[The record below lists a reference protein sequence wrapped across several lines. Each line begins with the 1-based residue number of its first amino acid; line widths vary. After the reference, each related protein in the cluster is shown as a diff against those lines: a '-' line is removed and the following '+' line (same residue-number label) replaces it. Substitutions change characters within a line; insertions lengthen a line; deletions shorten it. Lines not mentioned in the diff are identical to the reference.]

1 MSAKARSFVVG
12 TAGHIDHG
20 KTSLVRALTGQ
31 ETDRLPEEKQRGIT
45 IALGFAPWQV
55 AKDLQASIVDMPGH
69 ESFVRTMVSG
79 AMGIDVVIFVIS
91 AEDGVMPQTRE
102 HLNICRLL
110 GISRGVVT
118 LTKVDLLEDDPDAI
132 ELAVDDVREALAD
145 TPFAD
150 AEIIPTSSTKGT
162 GLEQLRRSVAKL
174 IREVPRR
181 DQKGTV
187 ILPIDRAFTI
197 KGHGTVVTGT
207 LMSGS
212 VAVDR
217 TVGLQIV
224 PAGENRDVRDVRAR
238 AAQVRGEAADRISA
252 GSRIALNLGGIQ
264 VSDVSRGD
272 VITDGPEV
280 VRTDTFHIWAHALAH
295 TQTAWKAGTTVQ
307 LCAGTANVVAKIDPL
322 TGEDVSSSGKDVAIA
337 PGESGLVRVRCDAP
351 IPIWRDQK
359 IVFRS
364 FSGAEDIVKQHGL
377 TMGGGHIVDPEPSRG
392 RGQRKRWAALG
403 HAMRSGDATEQVL
416 ALVHDAA
423 AVGIDRLALRRR
435 LGVIDIDAAV
445 TRLSD
450 LGQILPVVGDR
461 YVHQDIVRELSD
473 VAVAVVDKFHAENPM
488 QPGLSRAAV
497 EGLLPGRIDP
507 QVANAV
513 VNLAIDSGALRV
525 ADASGNLARP
535 GKGVLDREALPPKMQ
550 AVEKLYSA
558 RGSTPPTLKE
568 VQAECGLNPRETLE
582 VVGALQRAKILIRV
596 SDDLSFHDS
605 THERLVDDVK
615 TRLRNEGNLD
625 VQAMKDM
632 TGLSRKFVMP
642 LLEHLD
648 QIGITRRA
656 GETRVPGPK
665 SGV

>member
-31 ETDRLPEEKQRGIT
+31 ETDRLPEEKKRGIT
-45 IALGFAPWQV
+45 IALGFAPWKV

-79 AMGIDVVIFVIS
+79 AIGIDVVVFVIS

-145 TPFAD
+145 TPFAQ
-150 AEIIPTSSTKGT
+150 AEIIPTSSTTGA
-162 GLEQLRRSVAKL
+162 GLEDLRRAVARL

-181 DQKGTV
+181 DHKGTV

-197 KGHGTVVTGT
+197 KGHGTVITGT

-212 VAVDR
+212 VAVEK
-217 TVGLQIV
+217 TVGLSIV
-224 PAGENRDVRDVRAR
+224 PTGHNREAREIRAR
-238 AAQVRGEAADRISA
+238 AAQVRGETTDRIYA
-252 GSRIALNLGGIQ
+252 GSRIALNLGGVQ
-264 VSDVSRGD
+264 VSEVSRGD
-272 VITDGPEV
+272 VITNGPEV

-295 TQTAWKAGTTVQ
+295 TQSSWKAGTTVQ
-307 LCAGTANVVAKIDPL
+307 LCAGTANVVARLDPL
-322 TGEDVSSSGKDVAIA
+322 SSESGSGANEELVIA
-337 PGESGLVRVRCDAP
+337 PGDSGLIRIRCETP
-351 IPIWRDQK
+351 VPIWRDQK

-364 FSGAEDIVKQHGL
+364 FSGAEDVVKQHGL
-377 TMGGGHIVDPEPSRG
+377 TVGGGHIIDPEPSGG
-392 RGQRKRWAALG
+392 RGQRKRWQALG
-403 HAMRSGDATEQVL
+403 QALRRGDPGEQIL

-423 AVGIDRLALRRR
+423 AVGIDKLALRRR
-435 LGVIDIDAAV
+435 LGVVELEAALS
-445 TRLSD
+445 RLTD
-450 LGQILPVVGDR
+450 RGQILPLVGER
-461 YVHQDIVRELSD
+461 YVHQDIVRELQTA
-473 VAVAVVDKFHAENPM
+473 AVQLVDKFHRENPM

-497 EGLLPGRIDP
+497 EGMLPGRVDP

-513 VNLAIDSGALRV
+513 VNMTIESGGLRV

-535 GKGVLDREALPPKMQ
+535 GQGVLDRSALPPKMQ
-550 AVEKLYSA
+550 AVERLYAA
-558 RGSTPPTLKE
+558 RGSQPPTLKE
-568 VQAECGLNPRETLE
+568 VQSECHLNPRETLE
-582 VVGALQRAKILIRV
+582 VVGALQRAKILVRV
-596 SDDLSFHDS
+596 SDDLSFHDA
-605 THERLVDDVK
+605 THAKLVDDVRD
-615 TRLRNEGNLD
+615 RLRDTGNLD
-625 VQAMKDM
+625 VQAMKDI

-648 QIGITRRA
+648 QIGMTRRA